1 MFRYEFVIF
10 RIWSCFSIYNQ
21 GKNRNEPN
29 QLGHWLYY
37 PAFGEHKVVAVL
49 TEDENVEKIIQA
61 IKESTNAGKIIVTEI
76 ENLIDVANDTI
87 GNQALWDVVIYI
99 WFLKGLFLCNV

>member
-1 MFRYEFVIF
+1 MK
-10 RIWSCFSIYNQ
+10 RIDAIIPEKNFDAVDNSLKKANVTGLTVFSVLGRGTNQ
-21 GKNRNEPN
+21 NSPD

-37 PAFGEHKVVAVL
+37 PAFGENKVVAVL
-49 TEDENVEKIIQA
+49 AEDENVEKIIQA

-87 GNQALWDVVIYI
+87 GNQAL
-99 WFLKGLFLCNV
+99 